1 MKIVLYSQDIAESVT
16 SRISSNNK
24 KKILFV
30 DDEPDMTLLFKMALE
45 SGGFGVDVFNDSGDA
60 LRNFKPHFYDL
71 AMLDIVMPKMNGFE
85 LFNEIKKL
93 DPDVQ
98 ACFLT
103 ASEEYYEDLRKR
115 EYQSLSKDLFI
126 QKPITIEDLIREING
141 RLIPK

>member
-1 MKIVLYSQDIAESVT
+1 VT

-60 LRNFKPHFYDL
+60 LKNFKPHFYDL